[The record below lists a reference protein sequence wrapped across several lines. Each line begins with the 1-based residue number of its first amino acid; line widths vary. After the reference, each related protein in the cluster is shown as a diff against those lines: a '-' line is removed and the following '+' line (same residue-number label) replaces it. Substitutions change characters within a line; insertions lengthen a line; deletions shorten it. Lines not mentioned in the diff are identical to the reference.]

1 VAKGEKR
8 SPEYA
13 KISRATAISLGLIRG
28 KMYRGARN
36 RCVNLLLYYR
46 EGCSA
51 NCAYCGLAR
60 KRPGRYQEKSFIH
73 VDWPLY
79 PFDRVI
85 EAINHAPEYVKRSC
99 ISMITNGR
107 GRADTIEMARR
118 LGNETKIPVSVLLS
132 PTIMDEHDLLLLKE
146 TGVDRVGV
154 ALDLAKK
161 ELFEKYRGNGV
172 GGPHRWEKYWRMIES
187 CVGVFGS
194 GQVGVHLMVGM
205 GESER
210 EMVSLM
216 DRLWQMGVC
225 SHLFSFYAE
234 ERSIMAGRPQPP
246 WSSYL
251 RVQLARCVIERDL
264 SRYRDMGFD
273 DDGRIVHFG
282 LDEPELMQVIS
293 SGHPFMTTGCLG
305 PDGEVACN
313 RPFGNCLPGPR
324 QWNYPYV
331 PNREELSLIKE
342 NIFLRESRRRPSGKR
357 EPLGKK
363 LLTKQGKDISF

>member
-28 KMYRGARN
+28 KMHRGAVN
-36 RCVNLLLYYR
+36 RCVNILLYYQ

-51 NCAYCGLAR
+51 NCAYCGLAKR
-60 KRPGRYQEKSFIH
+60 RPGRYQEKSFIH

-79 PFDRVI
+79 PFDEVI
-85 EAINHAPEYVKRSC
+85 DAINHAPEYVKRSC

-107 GRADTIEMARR
+107 GTADTIEMARR
-118 LGNETKIPVSVLLS
+118 LGDETEIPVSVLLS
-132 PTIMDEHDLLLLKE
+132 PTIMDEGDPVILKDV
-146 TGVDRVGV
+146 GVDKVGV
-154 ALDLAKK
+154 ALDLAKE

-172 GGPHRWEKYWRMIES
+172 GGPHRWEEYWRMIES
-187 CVGVFGS
+187 CVRVFGR

-205 GESER
+205 GESEK
-210 EMVSLM
+210 EMASVM
-216 DRLWQMGVC
+216 DKLWQMGVC

-234 ERSIMAGRPQPP
+234 EGSIMAGRPQPP

-251 RVQLARCVIERDL
+251 RVQLARYVIESGL
-264 SRYRDMGFD
+264 SRYQDMAFD
-273 DDGRIVHFG
+273 DDGRIVRFG
-282 LDEPELMQVIS
+282 VDQLKLMQVIN

-324 QWNYPYV
+324 QWNYPYL
-331 PNREELSLIKE
+331 PNGEEVNLIREY
-342 NIFLRESRRRPSGKR
+342 IFQRDLDEWMA
-357 EPLGKK
+357 
-363 LLTKQGKDISF
+363 